1 MRVHNFPRGL
11 TVWVLAGLLAAC
23 SGGSA
28 SIQDQATASSSGGG
42 ASGTPTVV
50 STHSPPPAT
59 NGFVAL
65 TLSARP
71 QQFSADRNCPPF
83 LEYGSPSLAVDFL
96 CRTGFAV
103 GHDPTTR
110 TPAWVIERLGLASL
124 NGGVERTDNFRA
136 DPDLSPGRR
145 AELEDYVGSGFDRG
159 HMAAAGNLT
168 WSNQAMAESFYLSNI
183 APQNPTLNRGAWAR
197 LEADI
202 RNWVLERTDLVVI
215 TGPVFGTQDA
225 VIGRSPVRV
234 PLAFYKIVF
243 DPFRR
248 EAVGFVYPNSPPT
261 SSDPVDYRVPVEQIE
276 RTTGLAFISL
286 RQ

>member
-1 MRVHNFPRGL
+1 MRVHNFQRGL
-11 TVWVLAGLLAAC
+11 AVWLLAGLLAAC

-28 SIQDQATASSSGGG
+28 SVQDRTTAASSGGT
-42 ASGTPTVV
+42 SGTPAIVT
-50 STHSPPPAT
+50 TNAPPPAT

-83 LEYGSPSLAVDFL
+83 LEYGSPSLSVDFL
-96 CRTGFAV
+96 CRTGFAI

-145 AELEDYVGSGFDRG
+145 AELEDYAGSGFDRG

-168 WSNQAMAESFYLSNI
+168 WSNQAMVESFYLSNI

-197 LEADI
+197 LETDI
-202 RNWVLERTDLVVI
+202 RNWVLERTDLLVI

-225 VIGRSPVRV
+225 VIGVPV
-234 PLAFYKIVF
+234 AFYKIVF
-243 DPFRR
+243 DPSRR

-261 SSDPVDYRVPVEQIE
+261 SNDPADYRVPVEQIE
-276 RTTGLAFISL
+276 RTTGLAFISR